1 MNLRTLLSVFCFFI
15 STCSFAQ
22 VVDEIVGAVGDKIIL
37 KSEIETELEQIK
49 KQSEIALPPDIRCE
63 LLNQKLAERLML
75 HKADL
80 DSVVVDEDRVTT
92 VLDDRV
98 RRLVA
103 QFGGERAF
111 EDYYGKTIA
120 EIKADNRD
128 KIRESL
134 VVEEMR
140 QKILK
145 DVKVSPTD
153 VKKYFNSIPD
163 DSLPFYSAEI
173 EVAQIIRM
181 PKVSKEAKEIA
192 FMRISEIRER
202 ILKGESFQTLAVLYS
217 DDPVSAA
224 RGGELGF
231 FNRGDM
237 VPEFDAMAFRLKK
250 DTVSKIIETNYG
262 YHILQLISRRG
273 ETVNVRHIL
282 IRAQTTKDDL
292 KQAKN
297 LMDSLYYRMKYDSLS
312 FNDAAKK
319 FSDDDDT
326 KAGGGFMRDQQTGS
340 THINVEMLDK
350 SMYLTIEKMKPG
362 EISEPELI
370 NLPDGSQAYRMVYL
384 KSEIPPHK
392 ANLRDDYQKF
402 QSIAF
407 AAKQQEVMSKWIN
420 KYKGSYYVKVSDS
433 YLLACPTLQMW
444 LKK

>member
-1 MNLRTLLSVFCFFI
+1 MNLRIRLSVLILFV
-15 STCSFAQ
+15 SLVTHAQ

-37 KSEIETELEQIK
+37 KSEIETELEQLK
-49 KQSEIALPPDIRCE
+49 KQSEVALPPDIRCE

-80 DSVVVDEDRVTT
+80 DSVVVDEERVNSE
-92 VLDDRV
+92 LENRV

-103 QFGGERAF
+103 QFGGEKAF

-128 KIRESL
+128 KIRESM

-181 PKVSKEAKEIA
+181 PKVSKQAKEIA
-192 FMRISEIRER
+192 FMRISEIRDR

-217 DDPVSAA
+217 DDPGSAA
-224 RGGELGF
+224 KGGELGF

-262 YHILQLISRRG
+262 YHILQLIARRG

-312 FNDAAKK
+312 FNEAAKK

-326 KAGGGFMRDQQTGS
+326 KAGGGFMRDPQTGS

-384 KSEIPPHK
+384 KSEIAPHK

-407 AAKQQEVMSKWIN
+407 ATKQQEVMSKWIN
-420 KYKGSYYVKVSDS
+420 KYKGSYFVKVSDG
-433 YLLACPTLQMW
+433 YLNACPTLQMW